1 MPPAAPDV
9 VTLRSGLHS
18 VDEYDQ
24 QTRCLLEVH
33 GLNAVQDDL
42 NIAALILLMLMK
54 NGHVSL
60 RYCLQLSEE
69 V

>member
-1 MPPAAPDV
+1 MPPKAPGV
-9 VTLRSGLHS
+9 VTLGSGLHS

-42 NIAALILLMLMK
+42 NIAALIL
-54 NGHVSL
+54 
-60 RYCLQLSEE
+60 
-69 V
+69 